1 MRFKF
6 LIITFS
12 GVLFSLFGFSQQ
24 PWSLSDCIDYAHA
37 NNLQIKRTEL
47 QADVAKVNELQA
59 RTNILPDLNADI
71 NRSYSF
77 GHSLDPFTNS
87 FITTNSVS
95 DNYQLSSSVALFNG
109 LQNYNNIKRTK
120 YATLAAMTDIEQEK
134 IDITMQISTAY
145 LDILFKKEL
154 LEITKSQKGLTA
166 QQLER
171 TSKLVSAGNL
181 AKGELLEIQS
191 QLANEGL
198 NVTNAKNDLN
208 LSYLNLVQ
216 ILDLDSVANFDIVVP
231 DTVEPDF
238 ISDIPT
244 FTEIYNEA
252 LLYLP
257 HIKSAQYSLKSNE
270 HLLAMR
276 KGERSPSIYL
286 SGSIYTGYSDQRRL
300 TNPNAPPSEV
310 TIGYLEGDP
319 NQNVVTQVYQDMDY
333 PYRDQFNDNVAER
346 VTIGVSIPILNHWET
361 NNNIRKARIQLED
374 SQYNLD
380 QIKQQLM
387 KEIRQAHNDAI
398 SAREKYNAA
407 IEAVN
412 SYKESFHYTEQ
423 KFNVGIVNSVDY
435 NISKNN
441 LIKAESDLLQAKYSY
456 IFSAKIL
463 DFYRGIPITL

>member
-6 LIITFS
+6 LTITFAS
-12 GVLFSLFGFSQQ
+12 VLFSLLGFSQQ

-47 QADVAKVNELQA
+47 QADIAKVNELQA
-59 RTNILPDLNADI
+59 KTNILPDLNADI

-87 FITTNSVS
+87 FITNNSVS

-109 LQNYNNIKRTK
+109 LQNFNNIKRTE

-154 LEITKSQKGLTA
+154 LEITKSQKELTA

-171 TSKLVSAGNL
+171 TSKLVDAGSL

-191 QLANEGL
+191 QLANESL

-216 ILDLDSVANFDIVVP
+216 ILALDSLANFDIVVP

-238 ISDIPT
+238 IADIPI
-244 FTEIYNEA
+244 FTEIYNEG

-276 KGERSPSIYL
+276 KGERSPTIYL
-286 SGSIYTGYSDQRRL
+286 SGSVYTGYSDQRKL
-300 TNPNAPPSEV
+300 TNPDAAPSEV
-310 TIGYLEGDP
+310 AIGYLEGDP
-319 NQNVVTQVYQDMDY
+319 GQQVVTQSYPRENYPYQD
-333 PYRDQFNDNVAER
+333 QFHDNVAER
-346 VTIGVSIPILNHWET
+346 VTVGVRIPILNHWET

-374 SQYNLD
+374 SQYNLE
-380 QIKQQLM
+380 QFKQQLM
-387 KEIRQAHNDAI
+387 KEVRQAHNDAI
-398 SAREKYNAA
+398 SAREKYYAA

-456 IFSAKIL
+456 IFSVKIL